1 MVSMADV
8 PIFIGDAS
16 LFPGVADGA
25 GSFFTAIVTTPR
37 RLSDV
42 MPDKHAEKMPKA
54 LKPEASLSGD
64 ANQ

>member
-1 MVSMADV
+1 LAVT
-8 PIFIGDAS
+8 IFIGVS
-16 LFPGVADGA
+16 LFPGVADG
-25 GSFFTAIVTTPR
+25 GSFFTATTPR
-37 RLSDV
+37 RLSVV

>member
-1 MVSMADV
+1 LADV

-16 LFPGVADGA
+16 LFPGVADG

-37 RLSDV
+37 RLSVV